1 MTAHTPSTDTLM
13 SDTIKILLVDDD
25 RNEEV
30 ILRRIASKVTTHTI
44 ELHYSETIAEAL
56 AFIRESNDIRLVLMD
71 NRLMPTVDF
80 RESVPALRQAGFIG
94 PVGVISS
101 SLDDPYFQAFED
113 YGVDFRIDKSELDPA
128 AVEFL
133 VREYVIRD

>member
-80 RESVPALRQAGFIG
+80 RESVPACVRQASSGRSGSSRHRSTI
-94 PVGVISS
+94 PISRPSRIMASISGSTNQS
-101 SLDDPYFQAFED
+101 S
-113 YGVDFRIDKSELDPA
+113 
-128 AVEFL
+128 
-133 VREYVIRD
+133 IRLRWNFSCGNM